1 MKSLSAMY
9 GGSVSTND
17 KQFINFARHEILTFK
32 KFPLIKYLKQCI
44 IYFILKLLSINFF
57 YKALFLKIIKKAHE
71 NDNKFILSLI
81 YPSLKFKKKK
91 LSNNFCTKISEL
103 SKTMVKL
110 QLNNINNI
118 NLNHSIKKSNN
129 IYYDKLFNRLK
140 ISNLRIINLKD
151 SNFQNFNDYPI
162 IVTNKKKLVMYL
174 LDQDIETK
182 AIQYVDCQKI
192 FNNQNKMK
200 LYEYQDKIL
209 CLPNHSKITKKYI
222 DLIVYKIYNF
232 YKKK

>member
-1 MKSLSAMY
+1 
-9 GGSVSTND
+9 
-17 KQFINFARHEILTFK
+17 
-32 KFPLIKYLKQCI
+32 
-44 IYFILKLLSINFF
+44 
-57 YKALFLKIIKKAHE
+57 
-71 NDNKFILSLI
+71 
-81 YPSLKFKKKK
+81 
-91 LSNNFCTKISEL
+91 
-103 SKTMVKL
+103 
-110 QLNNINNI
+110 
-118 NLNHSIKKSNN
+118 
-129 IYYDKLFNRLK
+129 
-140 ISNLRIINLKD
+140 
-151 SNFQNFNDYPI
+151 
-162 IVTNKKKLVMYL
+162 MYL